1 MNRPQMAADPATGE
15 ALYDVFNE
23 RGLALLLGVTHAD
36 ACQVADERQAA
47 GDREWDGEIRV
58 VMARR
63 GPAVLKVRTSIERV
77 AGRVEVWCEVDR
89 LLPSGLSVAELF
101 AKVRP
106 QLVAAIKEAAIRAA
120 GQPSAPQPIGLRM
133 DVGAADPGLW
143 LIVHDPVTCAADTDA
158 QLDRLQRIAE
168 HVVAADRAG
177 GGL

>member
-1 MNRPQMAADPATGE
+1 MNRPQMARDPATGE
-15 ALYDVFNE
+15 TLFDVFNE
-23 RGLALLLGVTHAD
+23 RGLALLLGVSVAD
-36 ACQVADERQAA
+36 ASRFTAERHAE
-47 GDREWDGEIRV
+47 GDREWEGEIRV

-63 GPAVLKVRTSIERV
+63 GPDVLKVRTTVERV
-77 AGRVEVWCEVDR
+77 AGQVEVWCEVDR
-89 LLPSGLSVAELF
+89 LLPSGLTVAELF
-101 AKVRP
+101 TAIRP
-106 QLVAAIKEAAIRAA
+106 QLVAAIEEAAIRAA

-168 HVVAADRAG
+168 HVVAAERAG